1 MSIDGVK
8 AGMHTGAEAGK
19 TIAEKIGENKTKLL
33 AAAVAPGVL
42 TAGIVADKWEKA
54 DENAKEGVKMAAVLG
69 TLIAGA
75 AFLTGKANGQ
85 KGVKALTEGA
95 KTLWQPIKEGFGKVK
110 GELKTTI
117 ADKAGKLKKGA
128 QKIGADAKEKGEKL
142 YSTVKK
148 HLGKAAEK
156 IKTTFTKTTEA

>member
-8 AGMHTGAEAGK
+8 AGACAGAKTGQ
-19 TIAEKIGENKTKLL
+19 TIAEKIGDNKGKLL
-33 AAAVAPGVL
+33 AAAIAPGVL

-54 DENAKEGVKMAAVLG
+54 DENAKEGFKMAAVLG

-95 KTLWQPIKEGFGKVK
+95 KTLWQPIKEGFNKVK

-128 QKIGADAKEKGEKL
+128 QKMGADAKEKGEKL

>member
-8 AGMHTGAEAGK
+8 AGACAGAKTGQ

-42 TAGIVADKWEKA
+42 TAGIVADKWEKM

-95 KTLWQPIKEGFGKVK
+95 KTLWQPIKEGFNKVK

>member
-19 TIAEKIGENKTKLL
+19 TIAEKIGDNKGKLL

-42 TAGIVADKWEKA
+42 TAGIVADKWEKV

-95 KTLWQPIKEGFGKVK
+95 KTLWQPIKEGFNKVK

-128 QKIGADAKEKGEKL
+128 QKMGADAKEKGEKL

>member
-8 AGMHTGAEAGK
+8 AGACAGAKTGQ

-42 TAGIVADKWEKA
+42 TAGIVADKWEKM

-95 KTLWQPIKEGFGKVK
+95 KTLWQPIKEGFNKVK

-128 QKIGADAKEKGEKL
+128 QKMGADAKEKGEKL

>member
-19 TIAEKIGENKTKLL
+19 TIAEKIGDNKGKLL
-33 AAAVAPGVL
+33 AAAIAPGAL
-42 TAGIVADKWEKA
+42 TAGIVADKWEKM

-128 QKIGADAKEKGEKL
+128 QKMGADAKEKGEKL

>member
-8 AGMHTGAEAGK
+8 AGACAGAKTGQ
-19 TIAEKIGENKTKLL
+19 TIAEKIGDNKGKLL

-42 TAGIVADKWEKA
+42 TAGIVADKWEKV

>member
-19 TIAEKIGENKTKLL
+19 TIAEKLGENKTKLL

-95 KTLWQPIKEGFGKVK
+95 KALWNPIKEGFNKVK

-117 ADKAGKLKKGA
+117 ADKAGKIKKNA
-128 QKIGADAKEKGEKL
+128 EKLTATAKEKGEKL

-148 HLGKAAEK
+148 HLGEAAEK